1 MKHVGG
7 GPNVPPPTNAIDRA
21 TNAEPYGPAWALY
34 LIPAARCAVGETAAA
49 PSAHPAPRAGE
60 QSGQPRPPPTPPTRH
75 LPRPQSDRSL
85 PSAQLSAWLVAGSQP
100 PCRADG
106 RPAPLLKEGS
116 MGSRIRT
123 SGTSRARVLLI
134 GLCQLLLLSSA
145 RASTS
150 PPHQWWLDQTYLTG
164 AAPSFTVDQTGVI
177 HATTYSTLPSP
188 RNTYWRRDDN
198 CHWGAFA
205 FSPGND
211 PRPQGFNT
219 SVAMGTDGQ
228 PYIAYVGHTTMSV
241 NSSLQARIAHYAG
254 TLTNPW
260 THYRSTRR
268 RNTR

>member
-1 MKHVGG
+1 
-7 GPNVPPPTNAIDRA
+7 
-21 TNAEPYGPAWALY
+21 
-34 LIPAARCAVGETAAA
+34 
-49 PSAHPAPRAGE
+49 
-60 QSGQPRPPPTPPTRH
+60 
-75 LPRPQSDRSL
+75 
-85 PSAQLSAWLVAGSQP
+85 
-100 PCRADG
+100 
-106 RPAPLLKEGS
+106 

-260 THYRSTRR
+260 TLDSLSLDAATEHQVNVRVSSSGKLHVTFVGGYLIRSPEPGPAGPTFSG
-268 RNTR
+268 